1 MTYYAFQFPQLYEIY
16 LRKLLLNLDG
26 NPIRKV
32 AAKDLSCF
40 KILDAVF
47 FHKRE
52 MK

>member
-16 LRKLLLNLDG
+16 LSKLLLNLDG